1 MIEFNIGTAFT
12 LFIYIATAPPP
23 KKKIKSTSKS

>member
-23 KKKIKSTSKS
+23 KKNKKYL